1 MEDKKEL
8 ERLKK
13 VLLTNLTNQIQL
25 LLDFKSRTVDEKV
38 KNIITQRIAKVN
50 AEMKQ
55 VNALKDVDEINSK
68 YGEDMLGPLDVTL
81 RVQQGTCKDEL
92 KMDYNNCSK
101 LFMEYGKINQM
112 TISEDGKSV
121 LVRYFSLS
129 GAAKAFDALKSIG
142 YDISFIS
149 HVFQH
154 LAEAKAAKEPEAE
167 PIATETG

>member
-1 MEDKKEL
+1 
-8 ERLKK
+8 
-13 VLLTNLTNQIQL
+13 
-25 LLDFKSRTVDEKV
+25 
-38 KNIITQRIAKVN
+38 
-50 AEMKQ
+50 
-55 VNALKDVDEINSK
+55 
-68 YGEDMLGPLDVTL
+68 
-81 RVQQGTCKDEL
+81 
-92 KMDYNNCSK
+92 MDYNSCSK

-167 PIATETG
+167 PIATETV